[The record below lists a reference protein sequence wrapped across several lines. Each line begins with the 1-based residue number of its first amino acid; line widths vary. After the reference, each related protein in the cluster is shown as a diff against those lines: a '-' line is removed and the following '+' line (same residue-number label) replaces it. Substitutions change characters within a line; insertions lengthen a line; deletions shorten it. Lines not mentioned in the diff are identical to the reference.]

1 MKLAKSPAP
10 TPVRV
15 AMAPTLIWVEVT
27 PVVVLAVVDDG
38 DGPVVVVPVP
48 VVGVVAAGE
57 FEHAATVIAARSETH
72 PTEARRRTAVPVMVI
87 PPCVV

>member
-15 AMAPTLIWVEVT
+15 EMAPTLIWVGATVEGDD
-27 PVVVLAVVDDG
+27 AVVF
-38 DGPVVVVPVP
+38 VTAR
-48 VVGVVAAGE
+48 VVGVVAVGE
-57 FEHAATVIAARSETH
+57 FEQAARVIAASSETH
-72 PTEARRRTAVPVMVI
+72 PTVARRRTAVHVMVI